1 MIMEP
6 EDFFDFDNEYERPD
20 DYNVWE
26 ENQILL
32 DREWDVEP
40 VDYSGWD

>member
-6 EDFFDFDNEYERPD
+6 EDFFDIEYEQPD

-26 ENQILL
+26 ENQIWL
-32 DREWDVEP
+32 DREWDDEP

>member
-1 MIMEP
+1 MEP
-6 EDFFDFDNEYERPD
+6 EDFFDNDERPD

-26 ENQILL
+26 ENQIWL
-32 DREWDVEP
+32 DREWDDEP